1 MKKFNAQAETPST
14 AQGPMRTS
22 RLITEV
28 LEQNTQASARER
40 HAPYHLLTQK
50 HTATGRAH
58 HAPYHLLTQNA
69 QADLVPLR
77 DVSAIFFYFLFR
89 LQAQAHSGPAW
100 QLQGSRT

>member
-22 RLITEV
+22 RLVTEV

-50 HTATGRAH
+50 HTATGRDH

-69 QADLVPLR
+69 QATTLVFAYLTH
-77 DVSAIFFYFLFR
+77 IFFIYF
-89 LQAQAHSGPAW
+89 
-100 QLQGSRT
+100 

>member
-40 HAPYHLLTQK
+40 
-50 HTATGRAH
+50 

>member
-50 HTATGRAH
+50 HTATGRDR

-89 LQAQAHSGPAW
+89 LQAQAHSGPDW
-100 QLQGSRT
+100 LLQGSRA

>member
-50 HTATGRAH
+50 HTATGRDH

-89 LQAQAHSGPAW
+89 LQAQAHSGPGW
-100 QLQGSRT
+100 LLQDSRT

>member
-50 HTATGRAH
+50 HTATGRDH
-58 HAPYHLLTQNA
+58 HAPHHLLA
-69 QADLVPLR
+69 C
-77 DVSAIFFYFLFR
+77 IFFYLFLDYKHKHTADPLGSYR
-89 LQAQAHSGPAW
+89 AHA
-100 QLQGSRT
+100 LNL

>member
-50 HTATGRAH
+50 HTPTGRDH
-58 HAPYHLLTQNA
+58 HAPHHLLT
-69 QADLVPLR
+69 
-77 DVSAIFFYFLFR
+77 
-89 LQAQAHSGPAW
+89 
-100 QLQGSRT
+100 